1 VSPTWPYFQ
10 LKREHGECEHPRSH
24 LLYIYS
30 NTGNTY
36 PLTSHPRQSSP
47 TQGSAS
53 PAPNV
58 PMHLRALSDNYNHA
72 CESPYRIFHVL
83 LWNLSILVR
92 GTRCSISFK
101 GYISSP
107 LSSKNFS
114 MRGTGHRPVRSCS
127 LGFVSNKFEFNHRV
141 FDIIE

>member
-1 VSPTWPYFQ
+1 
-10 LKREHGECEHPRSH
+10 LKREHGGCEHPRSH

-30 NTGNTY
+30 NTGTTY

-47 TQGSAS
+47 TQGWAS

-58 PMHLRALSDNYNHA
+58 PMHSRALSDNYNHA
-72 CESPYRIFHVL
+72 HLACASPYRIFHEL
-83 LWNLSILVR
+83 LWNLSILVK

-114 MRGTGHRPVRSCS
+114 MKGTGHCPVRSYS
-127 LGFVSNKFEFNHRV
+127 LGFVSNKFEFNYRV